1 MRTLPHLYI
10 LLLLAFAA
18 CSLPARADDRWGKG
32 HDTRLDHPRS
42 KDLPPPS
49 DELLRQIQSD
59 FIQLPLPLEVRF
71 EKRYDGDGSYW
82 YRALLQG
89 DAKLLQ
95 FKCQPE
101 EVVLALFPYIK
112 DPQHG
117 DEAGLIINAI
127 MESTSEL
134 WIDYPGKRKTQEWQD
149 NRKDRASVT
158 RIDAGN
164 LLGRRGG
171 KWVRAFADRN
181 PKVSQAELLPYSLKK
196 KSAMGSWFR
205 RLFR

>member
-59 FIQLPLPLEVRF
+59 FVQLPLPLEVRF
-71 EKRYDGDGSYW
+71 VKRYFGDGNYW

-95 FKCQPE
+95 FKYQPE
-101 EVVLALFPYIK
+101 EVVLALYPYIG

-117 DEAGLIINAI
+117 DEAGMIIKAI
-127 MESTSEL
+127 IESTSDY
-134 WIDYPGKRKTQEWQD
+134 WVDYPVKRGTQEWKD
-149 NRKDRASVT
+149 GLKDRSWGV
-158 RIDAGN
+158 RIDARN

-196 KSAMGSWFR
+196 KSAMSRWFS